1 MKKNSIKNIRLNSEV
16 QKELSS
22 IIRDVKDP
30 RVSPWTSVI
39 EVYVAPDLKTCKV
52 WISVLG
58 SEEDRDN
65 TIKGLTSASGF
76 IRHELAMRMNLRN
89 TPELTF
95 ISDSSAEYG
104 VNMIHKIDEIIAD
117 DNARHVDTDEDGES
131 EDSDEDKE
139 V

>member
-1 MKKNSIKNIRLNSEV
+1 MRKNSIKNIRLNSEV

-30 RVSPWTSVI
+30 RVSPWTSII

-65 TIKGLTSASGF
+65 TIRGLQSAAGY
-76 IRHELAMRMNLRN
+76 IRHELAVRMNLRN

-95 ISDSSAEYG
+95 ISDTTTEYG
-104 VNMIHKIDEIIAD
+104 VDMIHKIDEVIAD
-117 DNARHVDTDEDGES
+117 DEARHVDSEEDAEN
-131 EDSDEDKE
+131 
-139 V
+139 

>member
-1 MKKNSIKNIRLNSEV
+1 MRKNSIKNIRLNSEV

-30 RVSPWTSVI
+30 RVSPWASVI

-65 TIKGLTSASGF
+65 TIRGLESAAGF
-76 IRHELAMRMNLRN
+76 IRHELAHRMNLRN

-95 ISDSSAEYG
+95 ISDSSTEYG
-104 VNMIHKIDEIIAD
+104 VDMIHKIDEIVAED
-117 DNARHVDTDEDGES
+117 EARHVDTDEDVSDGE
-131 EDSDEDKE
+131 
-139 V
+139 

>member
-1 MKKNSIKNIRLNSEV
+1 VRKNSIKNIRLNSEV

-30 RVSPWTSVI
+30 RVSPWASVI

-65 TIKGLTSASGF
+65 TIRGLESAAGF
-76 IRHELAMRMNLRN
+76 IRHELAHRMNLRN

-95 ISDSSAEYG
+95 ISDSSTEYG
-104 VNMIHKIDEIIAD
+104 VDMIHKIDEIVAED
-117 DNARHVDTDEDGES
+117 EARHVDTDEDVSDGE
-131 EDSDEDKE
+131 
-139 V
+139 